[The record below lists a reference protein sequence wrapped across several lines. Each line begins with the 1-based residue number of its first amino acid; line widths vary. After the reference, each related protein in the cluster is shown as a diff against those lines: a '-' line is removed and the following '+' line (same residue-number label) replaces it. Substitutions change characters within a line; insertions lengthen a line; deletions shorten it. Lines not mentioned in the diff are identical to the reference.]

1 MILNIE
7 KIKKKKKEKFDSAQ
21 VIELK
26 IRLIKYDLSIEKKKK
41 KKN

>member
-7 KIKKKKKEKFDSAQ
+7 KIRKKKKEKFDSTQ

-26 IRLIKYDLSIEKKKK
+26 IRLIKYDLLIEKIME